1 MKFEDLDLSYDV
13 LDALDAMA
21 FDECTPIQEQTIPV
35 ILDGHDL
42 VACAQTGTGKTA
54 AYLLPV
60 IDSIADGH
68 LPDDA
73 INCIVMAPT
82 RELVQQIDRQMEGFA
97 YFLPVSSLAIYG
109 GTDGAEF
116 SRQQRGLKMGAD
128 VVIATPGRL
137 LDHIQMGYVD
147 LSRVTYFILDEADR
161 MLDMGFYDDIMQIVK
176 RLPADRQTLLF
187 SATMPVKTRR
197 LAEEILTD
205 PVEVSIAISR
215 PTEKI
220 GQSAY
225 VCHDSQKTGIL
236 KHIFKTRSSKR
247 VIIFASSKLAV
258 KELTRELRS
267 RRYKAAE
274 MHSDLEQQQRNE
286 VIHDFTSGKIDI
298 LVATDILARGI
309 DIDEISMVI
318 NYNVPREAEDYI
330 HRIGRTARANAD
342 GTAITL
348 VNRQE
353 QEKFGR
359 IEKFLGYE
367 IKKNEV
373 PAELGETPAY
383 TPERKSDRRG
393 GNRNQGRRGG
403 NPRGRKD
410 RPAPS
415 RDKKKPQE
423 TTDAATTSPQ
433 PNRQQ
438 PKRRRNNRRNKNNNG
453 SKNPSSRTEQ

>member
-220 GQSAY
+220 DQSAY

-373 PAELGETPAY
+373 PAELGEAPAY
-383 TPERKSDRRG
+383 TPERKSDRRS
-393 GNRNQGRRGG
+393 GNRNSGRRGG

-410 RPAPS
+410 RPSSS
-415 RDKKKPQE
+415 RDRKKPQE
-423 TTDAATTSPQ
+423 TPVAAQSE
-433 PNRQQ
+433 QQ
-438 PKRRRNNRRNKNNNG
+438 PKPKPKRRNNHRRRSNNG
-453 SKNPSSRTEQ
+453 SKNPSSNTTE

>member
-220 GQSAY
+220 DQSAY

-373 PAELGETPAY
+373 PAELGEAPVY
-383 TPERKSDRRG
+383 TPERKSDRRS
-393 GNRNQGRRGG
+393 GNRNSGRRGG

-410 RPAPS
+410 RPSSS
-415 RDKKKPQE
+415 RDRKKPQE
-423 TTDAATTSPQ
+423 TPVAAQSE
-433 PNRQQ
+433 QQ
-438 PKRRRNNRRNKNNNG
+438 PKPKPKRRNNHRRRNNNG
-453 SKNPSSRTEQ
+453 SKNPSSNTTE

>member
-187 SATMPVKTRR
+187 SATMPVKTRH

-220 GQSAY
+220 DQSAY

-348 VNRQE
+348 VSRQE

-373 PAELGETPAY
+373 PAELGEAPAY
-383 TPERKSDRRG
+383 TPERKSDRRS
-393 GNRNQGRRGG
+393 GNRNSGRRGG

-410 RPAPS
+410 RPSSS
-415 RDKKKPQE
+415 RDRKKPQE
-423 TTDAATTSPQ
+423 TPVAAQSE
-433 PNRQQ
+433 QQ
-438 PKRRRNNRRNKNNNG
+438 PKPKPKRRNNHRRRNNNG
-453 SKNPSSRTEQ
+453 SKNPSSNTTE

>member
-220 GQSAY
+220 DQSAY

-359 IEKFLGYE
+359 IEKSLGCE
-367 IKKNEV
+367 TKKTEV

>member
-220 GQSAY
+220 DQSAY
-225 VCHDSQKTGIL
+225 VCHESQKTGIL

-373 PAELGETPAY
+373 PAELGEAPAY
-383 TPERKSDRRG
+383 TPERKSDRRS
-393 GNRNQGRRGG
+393 GNRNSGRRGG

-410 RPAPS
+410 RPSSS
-415 RDKKKPQE
+415 RDRKKPQE
-423 TTDAATTSPQ
+423 TPVAAQSE
-433 PNRQQ
+433 QQ
-438 PKRRRNNRRNKNNNG
+438 PKPKPKRRNNHRRRSNNG
-453 SKNPSSRTEQ
+453 SKNPSSNTTE

>member
-220 GQSAY
+220 DQSAY
-225 VCHDSQKTGIL
+225 VCHESQKTGIL

-373 PAELGETPAY
+373 PAELGEAPAY
-383 TPERKSDRRG
+383 TPERKSDRRS
-393 GNRNQGRRGG
+393 GNRNSGRRGG

-410 RPAPS
+410 RPSSS
-415 RDKKKPQE
+415 RDRKKPQE
-423 TTDAATTSPQ
+423 TPVATQSE
-433 PNRQQ
+433 QQ
-438 PKRRRNNRRNKNNNG
+438 PKPKPKRRNNRRRRNNNG
-453 SKNPSSRTEQ
+453 SKNPSSNTTE

>member
-176 RLPADRQTLLF
+176 RLPTDRQTLLF

-220 GQSAY
+220 DQSAY
-225 VCHDSQKTGIL
+225 VCHESQKTGIL

-373 PAELGETPAY
+373 PAELGEAPAY
-383 TPERKSDRRG
+383 TPERKSDRRS
-393 GNRNQGRRGG
+393 GNRNSGRRGG

-410 RPAPS
+410 RPSSS
-415 RDKKKPQE
+415 RDRKKPQE
-423 TTDAATTSPQ
+423 TPVAAQSE
-433 PNRQQ
+433 QQ
-438 PKRRRNNRRNKNNNG
+438 PKPKPKRRNNHRRRNNNG
-453 SKNPSSRTEQ
+453 SKNPSSNTTE